1 MTLLTT
7 CTARVY
13 FAPTKCHPPA
23 QEPADFAVRIVVQ
36 RVAEARVTVG
46 HETVGEMGPGL
57 CIFLGVG
64 KEDTEKQANM
74 LADKIKNLRIF
85 EDEQGKMNRSI
96 VDIGG
101 DVMVISQFTLYGDC
115 RKGNR
120 PSFTDAA
127 PAADADR
134 LYQYFAERL
143 RRAGLTVATGR
154 FQAHMKVDL
163 VNDGP
168 VTFVLAN

>member
-1 MTLLTT
+1 
-7 CTARVY
+7 
-13 FAPTKCHPPA
+13 
-23 QEPADFAVRIVVQ
+23 VRIVVQ

-46 HETVGEMGPGL
+46 QETVGAMGAGL

-64 KEDTEKQANM
+64 KEDTENQADM

-85 EDEQGKMNRSI
+85 ADEQGKKNRSI
-96 VDIGG
+96 VDSGG
-101 DVMVISQFTLYGDC
+101 EVMVISQFTLYGDC

-127 PAADADR
+127 PAAEADR

-143 RRAGLTVATGR
+143 RRAGLQVATGR
-154 FQAHMKVDL
+154 FQAPMKVAL

-168 VTFVLAN
+168 VTFVLEN